1 MDGARVLPLGL
12 AGRLSQSPTNGNQKD
27 SGDENYF
34 SLDTG
39 WEEKYDVNGFIL
51 KDG

>member
-1 MDGARVLPLGL
+1 VEIKKAPV
-12 AGRLSQSPTNGNQKD
+12 Q
-27 SGDENYF
+27 NY

-51 KDG
+51 KDGQEDIRPQ